1 MGRGLFVRLILGLQ
15 GADSDG
21 VCGAGSHVWHS
32 ILVEGMKSELMCRR
46 RDGRQEI
53 ERDEPFGIVEGCSLV
68 GQ

>member
-1 MGRGLFVRLILGLQ
+1 LRL
-15 GADSDG
+15 
-21 VCGAGSHVWHS
+21 
-32 ILVEGMKSELMCRR
+32 R